1 MNGLIA
7 ELARLTGQADEVILH
22 VALVFMRVGA
32 AVFLLPALGEMALP
46 RRVRLGA
53 AVTITLVLAPAVP
66 QGSTPG
72 MVEFVS
78 EAVTGLALGMGLRL
92 FILGLQTAGAMAA
105 QSTSLAQMFS
115 GTGPEP
121 QPAIA
126 SLLTLGGLALFV
138 TMGGLER
145 SVALLLQS
153 YEMVPA
159 GRMLVP
165 GDLAHWG
172 IARVARVF
180 ALAFALAAPFLIAAL
195 LYNLTL
201 GVINRAMPMLMVA
214 LIGAPAL
221 TLGGLVLLA
230 ATAPLML
237 EIWGSSIDA
246 ALARGPA
253 GG

>member
-1 MNGLIA
+1 MIA
-7 ELARLTGQADEVILH
+7 DLARLSGLAEGAIWH
-22 VALVFMRVGA
+22 AALIFLRVGA
-32 AVFLLPALGEMALP
+32 AVFLLPALGEMVLP
-46 RRVRLGA
+46 TRVRLA
-53 AVTITLVLAPAVP
+53 AAALMTLVIAPAVP
-66 QGSTPG
+66 VSLADPPG
-72 MVEFVS
+72 PPAFAA
-78 EAVTGLALGMGLRL
+78 EAVTGLSLGMGLRL
-92 FILGLQTAGAMAA
+92 FILGLQTAGTMAA

-138 TMGGLER
+138 AMGGLER
-145 SVALLLQS
+145 SATLLLQS
-153 YEMVPA
+153 YALIPA
-159 GRMLVP
+159 GAMPDP

-172 IARVARVF
+172 VARVAEVF

-221 TLGGLVLLA
+221 TLGGLILLA
-230 ATAPLML
+230 LAAPLML
-237 EIWGSSIDA
+237 AVWRDAVAA
-246 ALARGPA
+246 ALARGP